1 MKKYLVDGHNLIP
14 NIRGSSLR
22 DIDDEEALIAR
33 LEVFARVSRAQVE
46 VFFDRAPAGWS
57 GSAQRGRVKVHFV
70 REGKLA
76 DTSIVQRVRQ
86 LQKSN
91 PASWTVVSSDR
102 QVQAEVRAL
111 KAQVCESAE
120 FAALMEK
127 TRLAEQMKAKTGRQE
142 LSEQEVAEW
151 EDLFRSNE
159 FRDS

>member
-1 MKKYLVDGHNLIP
+1 MKKYLIDGHNLIP
-14 NIRGSSLR
+14 NMRGSNLR
-22 DIDDEEALIAR
+22 DLDDEEALIAQ

-76 DTSIVQRVRQ
+76 DSSIAQRVRQ
-86 LQKSN
+86 LEKLN
-91 PASWTVVSSDR
+91 PASWTVVTSDR

-111 KAQVCESAE
+111 KTQVCASAD

-127 TRLAEQMKAKTGRQE
+127 TLRDEQMKTKTGKKG
-142 LSEQEVAEW
+142 LSDQEVSEW
-151 EDLFRSNE
+151 MDLFKSNE
-159 FRDS
+159 FRDF